1 MAEPDFDKM
10 SPEEIAEYQRQNCIF
25 CKIIKGE
32 IPSRKAYEDE
42 KLVAIM
48 DINPAAKGHLLL
60 MPKEHYPVLPIIPP
74 ELSAQMFRLT
84 RELSSAVKKAMITDK
99 ATIFIAN
106 GGVAGQQSPHF
117 LYHIIPR
124 ENNDGLDNFNI
135 PSKEVTEEEIA
146 GIMPVIKGKLG
157 LMMRS
162 YYSQF
167 RKPVEK
173 KPEWQAGPEAAASS
187 AASKQP
193 VIQGTGI
200 SGSGAG
206 AGPLPSVPRK
216 PLTQQELAKFIFD
229 NPKIK
234 EKIIADP
241 DGFKNEIESNPELKV
256 LFSGISIHKLA
267 EALRRIG

>member
-1 MAEPDFDKM
+1 MPGEPDFEKM
-10 SPEEIAEYQRQNCIF
+10 SPEEISEYQRQNCIF

-60 MPKEHYPVLPIIPP
+60 MPKEHYPVLPTIPP
-74 ELSAQMFRLT
+74 ELSARMFRIT
-84 RELSSAVKKAMITDK
+84 RELSSSLKKAMITDK

-135 PSKEVTEEEIA
+135 PLKEVSEEEVSA
-146 GIMPVIKGKLG
+146 LLPVLKGKLG

-162 YYSQF
+162 YQAQF
-167 RKPVEK
+167 RKQVEK
-173 KPEWQAGPEAAASS
+173 RTEEQLIPVRTATTPERPIARGMSS
-187 AASKQP
+187 AAP
-193 VIQGTGI
+193 E
-200 SGSGAG
+200 
-206 AGPLPSVPRK
+206 PSVARK
-216 PLTQQELAKFIFD
+216 PMTQQELAKFIFE

-234 EKIIADP
+234 DKIMNDP
-241 DGFKNEIESNPELKV
+241 EAFTKEIESNPELKA